1 MNADYE
7 DRILEA
13 GLDEV
18 LGGQYPPDLSAKILQ
33 AIENRQAAAT
43 RTMVSPVSL
52 MLAPA
57 LVEPPPVVVA
67 DVTLPPVGR
76 PASPLASP
84 RPLRRRQNQ
93 TTWLSVVVAA
103 SLLIAMVSIGVYV
116 GQTSSH
122 RWGGLLVQSD
132 PPVEIDSGSPES
144 GGPRI
149 PDLPDRQFPL
159 ARGPEPETAGSRDGA
174 SLPDTSA
181 QPVLQPG
188 ESTTVAS
195 RAATA
200 VRRGTPSS
208 DADMIAFVNEMLG
221 QQWRQRGVT
230 PAPPPDDPQWCQRV
244 YQRLVGRGPTDDELR
259 QFLDGPRN
267 GRRAELVDRLLAS
280 EDYVRHWSAFWADVL
295 LGTSARDPNPAGI
308 DRGGLEQFLADSLRD
323 NKPYDRL
330 AADLISATGSC
341 DPQSPD
347 FNGAANFLAAFGGDG
362 FAAATDRVSRV
373 FLGQQLVCAR
383 CHNDPA
389 SGREQDDFWA
399 LNAFFRQMQ
408 VRRSAA
414 DRFASLADADFHGE
428 TGIPKDAEIFYRGED
443 GRLRVAYPEFGPDP
457 VPKSGL
463 LADVNRRQ
471 ELARLL
477 VEAPDFRTAAVNRVW
492 AGLLR
497 YGFVEPVDD
506 VGPHNRPSHPELLKG
521 LSDQLEAHDF
531 NLASLMRWIVLSKA
545 FDVSDQPTAES
556 WMDTPETGGPPLFA
570 RFYADPAKPV
580 DVYKDLMLAVR
591 TRPSGSGL
599 QARTLA
605 RHSWTPVSATI
616 PQIID
621 TQGAEVMVGPSWLD
635 RLASSGMSRES
646 KVEHL
651 FRAVLDRPPT
661 ARELTAA
668 KLVLADR
675 MNDQLAIREL
685 WQTLLAG
692 RNGA

>member
-13 GLDEV
+13 GLEEV

-33 AIENRQAAAT
+33 AIENRQAVPPRAS
-43 RTMVSPVSL
+43 VSPI
-52 MLAPA
+52 AA
-57 LVEPPPVVVA
+57 AVEPPPVVCA
-67 DVTLPPVGR
+67 DVALPPVAR
-76 PASPLASP
+76 TASPLESP
-84 RPLRRRQNQ
+84 RPLHRRRSQ
-93 TTWLSVVVAA
+93 TSWLSVAVAA

-116 GQTSSH
+116 GQTSSQ
-122 RWGGLLVQSD
+122 RWGGLVVQSD
-132 PPVEIDSGSPES
+132 PPVEIQPGAAGSAGLVE
-144 GGPRI
+144 G
-149 PDLPDRQFPL
+149 DLPDRPAPL
-159 ARGPEPETAGSRDGA
+159 VGGPETSTTGTDEGVASSGS
-174 SLPDTSA
+174 TA
-181 QPVLQPG
+181 QPVPG
-188 ESTTVAS
+188 TGEGSAVAS
-195 RAATA
+195 AGTPA

-208 DADMIAFVNEMLG
+208 NVEVIAFVDEMLS

-230 PAPPPDDPQWCQRV
+230 PSPPPGDEQWCQRV
-244 YQRLVGRGPTDDELR
+244 YQRLVGRDPSDDELR
-259 QFLDGPRN
+259 QFLGGSRTE
-267 GRRAELVDRLLAS
+267 RRAELVDRLLAS
-280 EDYVRHWSAFWADVL
+280 EDYARHWSAFWADTL
-295 LGTSARDPNPAGI
+295 LGTAARDSNRLGI
-308 DRGGLEQFLADSLRD
+308 SREGLEQFLSDSLRE

-341 DPQSPD
+341 DPQSPE
-347 FNGAANFLAAFGGDG
+347 FNGAANFLAAFDG
-362 FAAATDRVSRV
+362 NGFTATTDRVSRV
-373 FLGQQLVCAR
+373 FLGKQLVCAR

-389 SGREQDDFWA
+389 SGREQDEFWA

-408 VRRSAA
+408 VRRASPAQY
-414 DRFASLADADFHGE
+414 ASLADADFYGE
-428 TGIPKDAEIFYRGED
+428 TGIPTDAEIFYRGED

-457 VPKSGL
+457 LPRSGL

-471 ELARLL
+471 QLARRLA
-477 VEAPDFRTAAVNRVW
+477 ESPEFRTAAVNRVW
-492 AGLLR
+492 AGLLQ

-506 VGPHNRPSHPELLKG
+506 LGPHNPPSHPELLKG

-545 FDVSDQPTAES
+545 FDVSDQPTPES

-570 RFYADPAKPV
+570 RFYAEPATTA
-580 DVYKDLMLAVR
+580 DVHKDLMLAVR
-591 TRPSGSGL
+591 TRPSGSAL

-605 RHSWTPVSATI
+605 RHSWTPAGMAI

-621 TQGAEVMVGPSWLD
+621 TQGAEATAGPSWLD
-635 RLASSGMSRES
+635 RLATSGMSQDR

-661 ARELTAA
+661 ARESTAA

-685 WQTLLAG
+685 WQTLLASRRG
-692 RNGA
+692 SR